1 MLNYNQSNQQLET
14 FEFSKPSAL
23 SSVVFYKNKK
33 LYLLSPLQQDIIN
46 FIYFTAYE
54 QFKYKVPNSNQE
66 YNINFY
72 KDFNTMCDDTI
83 NEILDGLEFKLG
95 VANIAQFSGKC
106 MSRSN
111 FPKIYEELNDLKS
124 VQIESGFF
132 KGDIENLNDKFI
144 LFTELNKIPG
154 SSIYSFKLSTELL
167 AFLLLPIKHK
177 MYYKIDLKETTKL
190 NTVISKKLYEVLK
203 DYSSFGKVEKQL
215 DTFKY
220 VLGIDPGI
228 ERTKSFSGLKSGY
241 LNKAIKEINEKT
253 DLEIFDIKSIK
264 KLIDSGFETY
274 MQVTFKDK
282 VIEVQQEQKESNE
295 KEVETTKIRTKDE
308 IQAIKLI
315 KEFTW
320 NNKDQGKGKFK
331 KEGEWTKFL
340 KEVSRANKV
349 EHCLFDINDYR
360 LGKHLEKST
369 GILRDLITHNAIGTL
384 ALLEQYLG
392 FSLSKNKVDPAKAAL
407 DVIDND
413 EDDYQPIVNKTE
425 TNEIKEPTSVSDIRS
440 RMFSKLLATA

>member
-1 MLNYNQSNQQLET
+1 
-14 FEFSKPSAL
+14 
-23 SSVVFYKNKK
+23 
-33 LYLLSPLQQDIIN
+33 
-46 FIYFTAYE
+46 
-54 QFKYKVPNSNQE
+54 
-66 YNINFY
+66 
-72 KDFNTMCDDTI
+72 
-83 NEILDGLEFKLG
+83 
-95 VANIAQFSGKC
+95 
-106 MSRSN
+106 
-111 FPKIYEELNDLKS
+111 
-124 VQIESGFF
+124 
-132 KGDIENLNDKFI
+132 
-144 LFTELNKIPG
+144 
-154 SSIYSFKLSTELL
+154 
-167 AFLLLPIKHK
+167 
-177 MYYKIDLKETTKL
+177 
-190 NTVISKKLYEVLK
+190 
-203 DYSSFGKVEKQL
+203 
-215 DTFKY
+215 
-220 VLGIDPGI
+220 LGIDPGI